1 MNKRWPAFLTA
12 AVFLLA
18 YVWAAAEPVTVR
30 PGPFAFQYTAGNA
43 PSRAISGKA
52 ARTARRLPASATDG
66 KHAVPSAAVPAVPWV
81 GIQRQTGAQTMQV
94 TISCTC
100 TNKNHVGN
108 EWVMAYHINDQ
119 PVETGQTVELTQAQ
133 GVHFTTE
140 ITEIDEYSDYS
151 IENEYYTVT
160 PDDLTYGFSCSI
172 TVAVVETHG
181 KYKGN
186 VAEWTVTYTFLPMR

>member
-1 MNKRWPAFLTA
+1 
-12 AVFLLA
+12 
-18 YVWAAAEPVTVR
+18 
-30 PGPFAFQYTAGNA
+30 
-43 PSRAISGKA
+43 
-52 ARTARRLPASATDG
+52 
-66 KHAVPSAAVPAVPWV
+66 
-81 GIQRQTGAQTMQV
+81 MQV

-108 EWVMAYHINDQ
+108 EWVMAYQINDQ

-151 IENEYYTVT
+151 IENDSYTVT
-160 PDDLTYGFSCSI
+160 PDDLTYGFSYSI

-186 VAEWTVTYTFLPMR
+186 VAEWTVTFAFLPMR